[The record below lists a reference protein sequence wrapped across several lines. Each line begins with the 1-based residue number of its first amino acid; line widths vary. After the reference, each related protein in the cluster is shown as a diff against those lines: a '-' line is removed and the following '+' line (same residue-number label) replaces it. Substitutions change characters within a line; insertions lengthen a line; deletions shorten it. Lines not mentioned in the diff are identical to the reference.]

1 MKEEEIV
8 IHVRFA
14 NDGAVQEIGQRPAGL
29 SAQAWF
35 GRLWKQAGD
44 RFQVFAGGR
53 GIFRLPRT
61 ELEELLAQ
69 GEERISAERTEKG
82 AEG

>member
-1 MKEEEIV
+1 MNEELVV

-14 NDGAVQEIGQRPAGL
+14 NDGAVQEIGERPLGVP
-29 SAQAWF
+29 AQAWF
-35 GRLWKQAGD
+35 GRLWKKAGD

-61 ELEELLAQ
+61 ELEELRSREEAAEAQ
-69 GEERISAERTEKG
+69 PEEEKG
-82 AEG
+82 ATE